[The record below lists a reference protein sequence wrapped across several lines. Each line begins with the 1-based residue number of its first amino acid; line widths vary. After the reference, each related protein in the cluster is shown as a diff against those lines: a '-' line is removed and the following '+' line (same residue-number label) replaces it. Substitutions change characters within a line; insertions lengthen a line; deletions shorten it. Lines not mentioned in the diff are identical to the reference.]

1 MIGLCVMV
9 LVTVLVLLVRHVDGR
24 RGDAEAV
31 VDEVA
36 WGRSEALTASR
47 TRDASGLEP
56 RPDAFRVYAVLT
68 GDADDENACDAF
80 EDFGLDAD
88 DDDFAFD
95 DDAPG
100 SRSRARC
107 RHEDGDTSEEP
118 WGHDADA
125 FDSTCSA
132 SDPFEDHA
140 PAWHDDLHDDLHDD
154 GHCINPATGLPMIGD
169 GIGGID
175 VGGNP
180 YGFRHS
186 DPFEHHTPIG
196 HDHFGGIHSHWD

>member
-1 MIGLCVMV
+1 MSSLGLMM
-9 LVTVLVLLVRHVDGR
+9 LVAVIVLLVRHVDGR

-36 WGRSEALTASR
+36 WGRSDSTSAPR
-47 TRDASGLEP
+47 NRKDSGLEP
-56 RPDAFRVYAVLT
+56 RPDAFRVYAVLA
-68 GDADDENACDAF
+68 GDADDEDDYEAF
-80 EDFGLDAD
+80 ENFGFDAD
-88 DDDFAFD
+88 DDAFGFD

-100 SRSRARC
+100 SQFRALC
-107 RHEDGDTSEEP
+107 QHEDDDTSAELWRHEP
-118 WGHDADA
+118 DA

-140 PAWHDDLHDDLHDD
+140 PSWHDDLHDDLHDD
-154 GHCINPATGLPMIGD
+154 GHCINPATGLPMVGD
-169 GIGGID
+169 RIGGID

-186 DPFEHHTPIG
+186 DPFEHQTPIG
-196 HDHFGGIHSHWD
+196 NPFGRSHSHWT

>member
-9 LVTVLVLLVRHVDGR
+9 MVTGLVLLVRHVDGR

-36 WGRSEALTASR
+36 LGRS
-47 TRDASGLEP
+47 DATSAPRNRKDSGLEP
-56 RPDAFRVYAVLT
+56 RPDAFPVYTVLA
-68 GDADDENACDAF
+68 GDADDEDNYEAF
-80 EDFGLDAD
+80 ENFGFDAD
-88 DDDFAFD
+88 DDAFGFD

-100 SRSRARC
+100 SRFRTRC
-107 RHEDGDTSEEP
+107 RHEDDDTSAELWRHEP
-118 WGHDADA
+118 DAS
-125 FDSTCSA
+125 DSTCSA

-140 PAWHDDLHDDLHDD
+140 PSWHDDLHDD
-154 GHCINPATGLPMIGD
+154 GHCINPATGLPMVGD

-196 HDHFGGIHSHWD
+196 HDRFGGSPSHWD